1 MLLLAISRT
10 KGALPQFRRLFPTSN
25 CFDKTGRIHRIAFV
39 NLLIVLFEVAA
50 LYGAVQVF
58 YLVRTRAMRALADK
72 WGFRYV
78 GPPPPK
84 WWWPVTHPI
93 VRPPIPTWVSHLTL
107 SGQRITRIWN
117 VIEGT
122 RDGVTVLIFDVVIGD
137 HRGSHPCTLIAYQTE
152 QNPFG
157 RVASVDR
164 VLQIH
169 GWTVLH
175 GVWFL
180 WFSWTMRVSRLDQ
193 HLRNYV
199 PGSELVCKAR

>member
-1 MLLLAISRT
+1 ML
-10 KGALPQFRRLFPTSN
+10 
-25 CFDKTGRIHRIAFV
+25 
-39 NLLIVLFEVAA
+39 AA
-50 LYGAVQVF
+50 VYGAVQVH
-58 YLVRTRAMRALADK
+58 YVIRTRAMRALAAT
-72 WGFRYV
+72 WGLRYI

-84 WWWPVTHPI
+84 WWWPVSHPV

-122 RDGVTVLIFDVVIGD
+122 RDGEPVLIFDVIIGAN
-137 HRGSHPCTLIAYQTE
+137 RNSHPCTLIACQTE

-157 RVASVDR
+157 SVATVDR
-164 VLQIH
+164 VVQTN

-180 WFSWTMRVSRLDQ
+180 WFSWTMRVKRLDQ
-193 HLRNYV
+193 HLGRLLRPIAN
-199 PGSELVCKAR
+199 